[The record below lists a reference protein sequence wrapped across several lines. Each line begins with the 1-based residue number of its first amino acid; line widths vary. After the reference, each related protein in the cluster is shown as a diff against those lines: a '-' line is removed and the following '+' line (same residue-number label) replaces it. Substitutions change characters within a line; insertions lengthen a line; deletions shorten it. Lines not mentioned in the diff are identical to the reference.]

1 MVFLHRQQ
9 NRKAKCFLRQRL
21 VILALIFKTHQQKE
35 CKKKNKQNKK
45 LEVEREYRA
54 GRISNATRS
63 DFSGQWQIYRT
74 H

>member
-35 CKKKNKQNKK
+35 CKKKTKTKENDEKPKPMRRPQKQDSNLK
-45 LEVEREYRA
+45 LD
-54 GRISNATRS
+54 I
-63 DFSGQWQIYRT
+63 
-74 H
+74 